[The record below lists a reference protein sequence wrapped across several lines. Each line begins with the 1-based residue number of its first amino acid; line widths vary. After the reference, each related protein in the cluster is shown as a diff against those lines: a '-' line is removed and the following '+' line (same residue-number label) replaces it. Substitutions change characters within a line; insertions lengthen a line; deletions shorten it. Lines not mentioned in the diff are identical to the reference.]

1 MDRLHPVSL
10 LPGWRDLSVRAFGTL
25 RRLGVQTAQDVSRLH
40 EDALMEVTL
49 CGHRTTEEILAWAEA
64 AGIPLR
70 RLRTRREQTM
80 GEINPALQRDMEVL
94 VRRWG
99 RGRRYSLR
107 SVGLEMGI
115 TGERVRQRELRA
127 SRWIRAVLAQQ
138 GYDVVPREGRK
149 DSLMWT
155 DVALSISP
163 RCEGRVPAIRALGA
177 KGQ

>member
-1 MDRLHPVSL
+1 MDRLCPVSL

-49 CGHRTTEEILAWAEA
+49 CGHRTTEEILSWAEA

-115 TGERVRQRELRA
+115 TGEQVRQRELRA

-155 DVALSISP
+155 ADVSHLPPYAGTDP
-163 RCEGRVPAIRALGA
+163 D
-177 KGQ
+177 